1 MKYQRHSHNSQ
12 SGRHSNALSL
22 TAVTMFL
29 ISSVSAF
36 AQQGSFATNPQDQ
49 IHNQTVG
56 QSVEQ
61 NTPPQMTPP
70 NTAASGA
77 TAPGGLMQNVL
88 ANSSQPR
95 QVTNLNSDCGHV
107 IELLLANKFRQN
119 AFQNGAELAPGLVLG
134 SPWQQRLGDLELL
147 SVYGDAT
154 IDPRNGPVFEVA
166 LRNNS
171 QEVLENVTV
180 SAVAVLGQIH
190 GQSPT
195 TVLSIGRIEATETI
209 SIRIQL
215 PASSMVMGP
224 VGTAVMPFE
233 TLVVAIDSFDE
244 LVESNE
250 LNNISILRRSE
261 IPMLPIAVV
270 APASL
275 VMNQQSPLLTQPP
288 AGPSIAVPEETKPVS
303 PLDAIDPDQLGE
315 EMPTTN

>member
-1 MKYQRHSHNSQ
+1 MRYQLHSHNSQ
-12 SGRHSNALSL
+12 PVHHSNAFSL
-22 TAVTMFL
+22 AAVTMFL

-36 AQQGSFATNPQDQ
+36 AHQGSFATNPQAQ

-56 QSVEQ
+56 QSAEQ
-61 NTPPQMTPP
+61 NTPSQMTPP
-70 NTAASGA
+70 NSAVSGA
-77 TAPGGLMQNVL
+77 TALGGLMQNV
-88 ANSSQPR
+88 ATNGSQQR
-95 QVTNLNSDCGHV
+95 QVTNLNSNCGHV
-107 IELLLANKFRQN
+107 IELLLANKLRQN
-119 AFQNGAELAPGLVLG
+119 TFQNGLELAPGLVLG

-147 SVYGDAT
+147 SVYGDGT

-171 QEVLENVTV
+171 QAVLENVTI

-190 GQSPT
+190 EQSPT
-195 TVLSIGRIEATETI
+195 SVLSIGRIEATETI
-209 SIRIQL
+209 SIRIRL

-224 VGTAVMPFE
+224 VGTPVIPFE
-233 TLVVAIDSFDE
+233 TLVVTIDSFDE

-250 LNNISILRRSE
+250 LNNISVLRRSE
-261 IPMLPIAVV
+261 IPMIPIAVV

-288 AGPSIAVPEETKPVS
+288 AGPSIAVPEETTPVS
-303 PLDAIDPDQLGE
+303 PLDAIDPDKLGE